1 MKLNLLLCSLVG
13 AVLVVGVSAT
23 HAAHHQPKAPAAA
36 ASSPATAPSS
46 SKKTAPAR
54 PVDLNNAS
62 VAELKTL
69 PGVGDAEAERI
80 VKGRPYLSKANAF
93 ANGVLPESMYETLKG
108 RIVVKEPK
116 SPALKAAVRQATG
129 GASRPGAGKP

>member
-1 MKLNLLLCSLVG
+1 MKLNFPLCSIVG
-13 AVLVVGVSAT
+13 AVLVVGASAT
-23 HAAHHQPKAPAAA
+23 YAAHHQPPAPAV
-36 ASSPATAPSS
+36 ASSQASASS
-46 SKKTAPAR
+46 SKKTAPAK

-69 PGVGDAEAERI
+69 PGVGDAEAGRI

-93 ANGVLPESMYETLKG
+93 TNGVLPESMYVTLKD

-129 GASRPGAGKP
+129 AASRPGAGKP